1 VRIAQTSCRDAST
14 TISPAILLELG
25 DVRSIRTA
33 TSSHSSPEVDVSD
46 SPGVPPNHQT
56 ILREVDDVD
65 EDDLELAE
73 EYIYWVGLKPNL
85 IPVGKCERDGGLK
98 AFTPNPYN
106 KRHAHEYFAIRF
118 VRFDCE

>member
-1 VRIAQTSCRDAST
+1 M
-14 TISPAILLELG
+14 
-25 DVRSIRTA
+25 
-33 TSSHSSPEVDVSD
+33 DVSD